1 MPRWENLWVNANL
14 ATMATPIPSLG
25 LIQNAAIAVNSGRIA
40 WIGSMDDL
48 PTPHSHLAHTFTD
61 VKKHWITPGLIDCH
75 THLIFGGQRSNEYQR
90 RLQGESY
97 ESIARAGGGIVSTVA
112 ATRTTTASVLQGAA
126 SSRLARLHS
135 EGITTVEIK
144 SGYGLDTMTELKM
157 LQVGRK
163 LESDFP
169 GTIQLTFLGAHAV
182 PREFIARPDDYIDI
196 ICKEMLPQVVDLELA
211 DAVDAFCEGIAFT
224 PSQVER
230 VFETAQK
237 SGLPIKL
244 HADQLSDLVGAA
256 LAARFGALS
265 ADHLEH
271 AAEEGIAAMATS
283 GTTAVLLPGAWY
295 FTHATKLPPI
305 ESFRAHGVPM
315 AIATDCNPGSSPAT
329 SLLLMLNM
337 ACTLFR
343 FTIEEAL
350 LGVTRHAAGALGLSK
365 QIGMLEVGHRADLAI
380 WDIQEPA
387 ELCYWMGANPCV
399 EVICAG
405 QAMRN
410 HRF

>member
-1 MPRWENLWVNANL
+1 MPQWEHLWVNANL
-14 ATMATPIPSLG
+14 ATMATLAPSLG
-25 LIQNAAIAVNSGRIA
+25 LIQNAAIAANNGRIA

-48 PTPHSHLAHTFTD
+48 PSPHSHLAHTFTD
-61 VKKHWITPGLIDCH
+61 VKNHWITPGLIDCH

-90 RLQGESY
+90 RLLGESY

-112 ATRTTTASVLQGAA
+112 ATRKTAASVLQAAA
-126 SSRLARLHS
+126 SSRLARLHT

-144 SGYGLDTMTELKM
+144 SGYGLDTATELKM

-163 LESDFP
+163 LEEDFP
-169 GTIQLTFLGAHAV
+169 GTIQLSFLGAHAV
-182 PREFIARPDDYIDI
+182 PREFTSRPDDYIDI
-196 ICKEMLPQVVDLELA
+196 ICSEMLPQVVDLELA

-224 PSQVER
+224 PNQVER

-244 HADQLSDLVGAA
+244 HADQLSDLGGAA

-271 AAEEGIAAMATS
+271 AEEEGIAAMASS

-295 FTHATKLPPI
+295 FTNSTKLPPI
-305 ESFRAHGVPM
+305 EGFRSHGVPM

-343 FTIEEAL
+343 LTIEEAL
-350 LGVTRHAAGALGLSK
+350 LGVTRHAARALGLSK
-365 QIGMLEVGHRADLAI
+365 QIGMLEVGHQADLAI

-405 QAMRN
+405 QATRN
-410 HRF
+410 HKF